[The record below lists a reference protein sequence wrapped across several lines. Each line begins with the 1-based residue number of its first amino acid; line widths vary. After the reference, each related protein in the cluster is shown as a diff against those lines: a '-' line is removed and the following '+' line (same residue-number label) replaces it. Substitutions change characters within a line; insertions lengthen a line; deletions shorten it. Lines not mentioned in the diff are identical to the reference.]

1 MQAVAGIIAVIFGAV
16 VIYLFVKNIGT
27 STKPTSAFGE
37 ATSGLTSIVSSLTN
51 GK

>member
-1 MQAVAGIIAVIFGAV
+1 MQAIAGIIGVIFGAV

-27 STKPTSAFGE
+27 QAKPTSAFGE
-37 ATSGLTSIVSSLTN
+37 ATGSLGSIVSSLTN